1 MKNSKKVIVKATKAN
16 NQKNITL
23 EACRFATSLFSV
35 GVVENIGL
43 EPMTSCMPCKR
54 SSQLS

>member
-1 MKNSKKVIVKATKAN
+1 MVSNKGYLSNKRLAIFMTNLSA
-16 NQKNITL
+16 
-23 EACRFATSLFSV
+23 FW
-35 GVVENIGL
+35 GVENIGL

>member
-1 MKNSKKVIVKATKAN
+1 M
-16 NQKNITL
+16 NIKILKGMSSYFLSTL
-23 EACRFATSLFSV
+23 PKRRKRIPKDSHSSF
-35 GVVENIGL
+35 VENIGL